1 LSCTKCGGRMVTK
14 VGRTNTMLICSDCG
28 HPRADKAQAHRVKLQ
43 HVATTAFLAAVTVL
57 AITFMRVSISRSL
70 PPTPA
75 GTSPAGTVQAGSE
88 ETP

>member
-1 LSCTKCGGRMVTK
+1 MSCTKCGGRMVTK

-57 AITFMRVSISRSL
+57 VIAVLRVSISRSL
-70 PPTPA
+70 PPE
-75 GTSPAGTVQAGSE
+75 PAGTVRAGSEQAGSE

>member
-1 LSCTKCGGRMVTK
+1 MVTK

-28 HPRADKAQAHRVKLQ
+28 HPRADKAQPHRVKLQ

-57 AITFMRVSISRSL
+57 VIAVLRVSISRSL
-70 PPTPA
+70 PPE
-75 GTSPAGTVQAGSE
+75 PAGTVRAGSEQAGSE